1 MTENCKTVQLSWAGR
16 IRTGNRR
23 IFDYEKDFEVVC
35 KFKEVMTR
43 ETIYKELEKTKWP
56 LSGLVGMVL
65 RPGVLVDFTLK
76 SKEAALKFAKSLNN
90 LESVQNV
97 SAHADT
103 VVEDT
108 GSTSFHPGSQ
118 QSPFLNI

>member
-1 MTENCKTVQLSWAGR
+1 MAETCKTVQLSWAG
-16 IRTGNRR
+16 RTGNRR

-35 KFKEVMTR
+35 KLKEAMTR
-43 ETIYKELEKTKWP
+43 EAIDKELEKTKWP

-76 SKEAALKFAKSLNN
+76 SKEAALKFPN
-90 LESVQNV
+90 L
-97 SAHADT
+97 SAIWSQFKRFRRMQT
-103 VVEDT
+103 QWSKL